1 MRLPPSLIDCYSLE
15 RFDDRLADILL
26 SKYGI
31 FVDSEGFLPATIAS
45 GRNCNDSL
53 YGCFCDD
60 CLPVI
65 MQDVKMTKIA
75 KGSGRSHNDQ
85 NNVSLND
92 CEDSKCSDDEISVD
106 DVVDAMSTDDTID
119 TQEPTYKYTDK
130 PPIYAIANGN
140 YIGHLPDQFQD
151 LSRSEEAAV
160 ALMVVCIYL
169 STIVS
174 SHMSVINSHHYIIK
188 NPDPVIRCI
197 PASTA
202 GTVRVAMV
210 GAFTEEKEAKV

>member
-31 FVDSEGFLPATIAS
+31 FVDSDGFLPATIAS
-45 GRNCNDSL
+45 GRSNDSF

-65 MQDVKMTKIA
+65 MQDVKTTKIA
-75 KGSGRSHNDQ
+75 KGSHNDK

-106 DVVDAMSTDDTID
+106 
-119 TQEPTYKYTDK
+119 E
-130 PPIYAIANGN
+130 
-140 YIGHLPDQFQD
+140 
-151 LSRSEEAAV
+151 
-160 ALMVVCIYL
+160 
-169 STIVS
+169 
-174 SHMSVINSHHYIIK
+174 
-188 NPDPVIRCI
+188 RCC
-197 PASTA
+197 
-202 GTVRVAMV
+202 RCH
-210 GAFTEEKEAKV
+210 EYR